1 MKYLETEH
9 ERKSFVISS
18 TIMALILL
26 LCIFFGLTSM
36 DPPPENG
43 IAINFG
49 NTDAGSGNTNTT
61 EPVKSEPREVTE
73 QQPVEETSE
82 PATPSQASENVI
94 TADNE
99 AAIALKKQK
108 EEANKKAVAE
118 AKTKAAEQKKKK
130 EEADKKAKLD
140 ALIGGVKSSDGKT
153 TGGDGTSTTP
163 GNQGKLDGSIYSN
176 SFYGKGNEVGKG
188 ETGWGLKGRKILS
201 PGSVITDCDAEGTVV
216 VQVTVNNVGTVT
228 KATWS
233 ALGSNTQKT
242 CLVNAA
248 LQSAKKYRWNSDE
261 KAPDT
266 QIGFI
271 VFNFRNGEVSQ

>member
-9 ERKSFVISS
+9 EKKSFAI
-18 TIMALILL
+18 TTAIMAVLLL
-26 LCIFFGLTSM
+26 LCIFLGLTYM

-73 QQPVEETSE
+73 QPVEESTSE
-82 PATPSQASENVI
+82 PTTPSKASENVI

-108 EEANKKAVAE
+108 EEAKAKANAE
-118 AKTKAAEQKKKK
+118 AIAKAAEQKKKK

-140 ALIGGVKSSDGKT
+140 ALIGGVKKSDGKT
-153 TGGDGTSTTP
+153 TGGDGKSNLP
-163 GNQGKLDGSIYSN
+163 GNQGKIDGSIYSN
-176 SFYGKGNEVGKG
+176 SYYGSGKGVG
-188 ETGWGLKGRKILS
+188 TGNGSWGLNGRRLSS
-201 PGSVITDCDAEGTVV
+201 PGAVKAECNDEGTIVV
-216 VQVTVNNVGTVT
+216 EVKVNKNGGVTNA
-228 KATWS
+228 KFS
-233 ALGSNTQKT
+233 PSGSNTT
-242 CLVNAA
+242 SRCLQEAA
-248 LQSAKKYRWNSDE
+248 IKSAYKYKWNDDSN
-261 KAPDT
+261 APDG

-271 VFNFRNGEVSQ
+271 VFNFRNGE

>member
-118 AKTKAAEQKKKK
+118 AKIKAAEQKKKK

-140 ALIGGVKSSDGKT
+140 ALIGGVKSSEGKT

-176 SFYGKGNEVGKG
+176 SYYGSGKG
-188 ETGWGLKGRKILS
+188 TGTGNGAWGLNGRRLSS
-201 PGSVITDCDAEGTVV
+201 PGAVKAECNDEGTVV
-216 VQVTVNNVGTVT
+216 VEVKVNKNGGVTNA
-228 KATWS
+228 KFS
-233 ALGSNTQKT
+233 PSGSNTTSK
-242 CLVNAA
+242 CLQEAA
-248 LQSAKKYRWNSDE
+248 IKSAYKYRWNDDAN
-261 KAPDT
+261 APDG

-271 VFNFRNGEVSQ
+271 VFNFRNGE

>member
-9 ERKSFVISS
+9 ERKSFAISS

-99 AAIALKKQK
+99 EAIALKKQK

-118 AKTKAAEQKKKK
+118 AKIKAAEQKKKK

-153 TGGDGTSTTP
+153 TGGDGNTTTP

-176 SFYGKGNEVGKG
+176 SYYGSGKG
-188 ETGWGLKGRKILS
+188 TGTGTGAWGLNGRRLSS
-201 PGSVITDCDAEGTVV
+201 PGAVKAECNDEGTVV
-216 VQVTVNNVGTVT
+216 VEVKVNKNGGVTNA
-228 KATWS
+228 KFS
-233 ALGSNTQKT
+233 PSGSNTTST
-242 CLVNAA
+242 CLKEAA
-248 LQSAKKYRWNSDE
+248 IKSAYKYRWNDDSN
-261 KAPDT
+261 APDG

-271 VFNFRNGEVSQ
+271 VFNFRNGE

>member
-9 ERKSFVISS
+9 ERKSFALSS
-18 TIMALILL
+18 TIVTLILL
-26 LCIFFGLTSM
+26 LCIYFGLTSI

-49 NTDAGSGNTNTT
+49 NTEAGSGNTNTT

-73 QQPVEETSE
+73 QPQVEESSE
-82 PATPSQASENVI
+82 PTTPSQASENVI

-108 EEANKKAVAE
+108 EIANAKAVAD
-118 AKTKAAEQKKKK
+118 AKIKAAEQKKKK

-140 ALIGGVKSSDGKT
+140 ALIGGVKKSEGKT
-153 TGGDGTSTTP
+153 NEGDGNTNLP

-176 SFYGKGNEVGKG
+176 SYYGSGKGNG
-188 ETGWGLKGRKILS
+188 TGNGSWGLNGRKLS
-201 PGSVITDCDAEGTVV
+201 KPGAVKAECNDEGTVV
-216 VQVTVNNVGTVT
+216 VEVNVTKAGTVT
-228 KATWS
+228 NAKFS
-233 ALGSNTQKT
+233 PSGSNTTSK
-242 CLVNAA
+242 CLQEAA
-248 LQSAKKYRWNSDE
+248 IKSAYKYKWNDDSN
-261 KAPDT
+261 APDN

-271 VFNFRNGEVSQ
+271 VFNFRNGE

>member
-9 ERKSFVISS
+9 EKKSFAI
-18 TIMALILL
+18 TTAIMAVLLL
-26 LCIFFGLTSM
+26 LCIFLGLTYM

-61 EPVKSEPREVTE
+61 EPVKSEPREVNE
-73 QQPVEETSE
+73 QPVEESTSE
-82 PATPSQASENVI
+82 PTTPSKASENVI

-108 EEANKKAVAE
+108 EIADAKAKAE
-118 AKTKAAEQKKKK
+118 AIAKAAEEKKKK

-140 ALIGGVKSSDGKT
+140 ALIGGVKKSEGKT

-163 GNQGKLDGSIYSN
+163 GNQGKIDGSIYSN
-176 SFYGKGNEVGKG
+176 SYYGSGKGVG
-188 ETGWGLKGRKILS
+188 TGNGSWGLNGRRLSS
-201 PGSVITDCDAEGTVV
+201 PGAVKADCNDEGTIVV
-216 VQVTVNNVGTVT
+216 EVKVNKNGGVTNA
-228 KATWS
+228 KYS
-233 ALGSNTQKT
+233 PSGSNTTST
-242 CLVNAA
+242 CLKEAA
-248 LQSAKKYRWNSDE
+248 IKSAYKYKWNNDE
-261 KAPDT
+261 NAPDT

-271 VFNFRNGEVSQ
+271 VFNFSNGE

>member
-1 MKYLETEH
+1 MKFLETEY
-9 ERKSFVISS
+9 EKKSFALSASI
-18 TIMALILL
+18 TIGLL
-26 LCIFFGLTSM
+26 LLFFVFGLTYM

-73 QQPVEETSE
+73 QPKVEETSE
-82 PATPSQASENVI
+82 HTTPSKASENVL
-94 TADNE
+94 TADND

-108 EEANKKAVAE
+108 EIADAKASAE
-118 AKTKAAEQKKKK
+118 AKIKAAEQKKKQ

-140 ALIGGVKSSDGKT
+140 ALIGGVKKSEGKT

-176 SFYGKGNEVGKG
+176 SYYGSGKG
-188 ETGWGLKGRKILS
+188 TGTGNGSWGLNGRKLS
-201 PGSVITDCDAEGTVV
+201 KPGAVKADCNDEGTVV
-216 VQVTVNNVGTVT
+216 VEVKVSKNGTVT
-228 KATWS
+228 NAKFS
-233 ALGSNTQKT
+233 PSGSNTSSK
-242 CLVNAA
+242 CLQEAA
-248 LQSAKKYRWNSDE
+248 IKSAYKYKWNDDD
-261 KAPDT
+261 KAPEN

-271 VFNFRNGEVSQ
+271 VFNFRNGE

>member
-9 ERKSFVISS
+9 ERKSFAISS

-118 AKTKAAEQKKKK
+118 AKIKAAEQKKKK

-153 TGGDGTSTTP
+153 TGGDGNTTTP

-176 SFYGKGNEVGKG
+176 SYYGSGKG
-188 ETGWGLKGRKILS
+188 TGTGTGAWGLNGRRLSS
-201 PGSVITDCDAEGTVV
+201 PGAVKAECNDEGTVV
-216 VQVTVNNVGTVT
+216 VEVKVSKSGTVT
-228 KATWS
+228 NAKFS
-233 ALGSNTQKT
+233 PSGSNTTST
-242 CLVNAA
+242 CLKEAA
-248 LQSAKKYRWNSDE
+248 IKSAYKYRWNDDSN
-261 KAPDT
+261 APDG

-271 VFNFRNGEVSQ
+271 VFNFRNGE